1 VTDQDLAGTRIDPV
15 FRQKMLT
22 GSENADRSGYMRE
35 VPRQPLWS
43 VRSANAHISPPN
55 LPRSG
60 AKRSI
65 TIYAATFNW
74 LQLAAK
80 A

>member
-35 VPRQPLWS
+35 VARQPL
-43 VRSANAHISPPN
+43 AAEF
-55 LPRSG
+55 
-60 AKRSI
+60 AEKRRKAV
-65 TIYAATFNW
+65 YND
-74 LQLAAK
+74 LCCNVQLAAISCK
-80 A
+80 S

>member
-35 VPRQPLWS
+35 VPRQPL
-43 VRSANAHISPPN
+43 
-55 LPRSG
+55 
-60 AKRSI
+60 
-65 TIYAATFNW
+65 
-74 LQLAAK
+74 
-80 A
+80 